1 MAKMWSIAKTWSMEL
16 MVGGKDAVDG
26 KIRSKKYGQRWLSNA
41 TLPEATTDCCV
52 ANTIVNCYYWS
63 FEVANVVA
71 DGRFSKKTMIM
82 WL

>member
-1 MAKMWSIAKTWSMEL
+1 MWSMT
-16 MVGGKDAVDG
+16 
-26 KIRSKKYGQRWLSNA
+26 KIMSKEYGQRWLLDAN
-41 TLPEATTDCCV
+41 LPEEMTDWCV
-52 ANTIVNCYYWS
+52 ENTIVNWYYLS

>member
-1 MAKMWSIAKTWSMEL
+1 MAKMWSIAKDML
-16 MVGGKDAVDG
+16 LD
-26 KIRSKKYGQRWLSNA
+26 A

-63 FEVANVVA
+63 FEVADAVVNC
-71 DGRFSKKTMIM
+71 RFRIKTMIM

>member
-1 MAKMWSIAKTWSMEL
+1 MEL
-16 MVGGKDAVDG
+16 MVGGKDVVDG
-26 KIRSKKYGQRWLSNA
+26 KDKVQRIWSKMVVGCNLARG
-41 TLPEATTDCCV
+41 TTDCCM

>member
-1 MAKMWSIAKTWSMEL
+1 MWSMA
-16 MVGGKDAVDG
+16 
-26 KIRSKKYGQRWLSNA
+26 KIRSKEYGQRWLLDAN
-41 TLPEATTDCCV
+41 LPEAMTDCCV

-71 DGRFSKKTMIM
+71 DDRFSKKTMIM